1 MKTPFRLSYIYLF
14 IQLLVTNRNERY
26 ETTFSN
32 LFEKKNKVLN

>member
-14 IQLLVTNRNERY
+14 IQLLVTYRNERY